1 MKIGSYGKFLT
12 AVVAAVAM
20 LGALVA
26 PATADESGGA
36 QGEEV
41 LRIGWAQDPQTLN
54 PFIGLDEEDYTVWAI
69 NWDLLVNFN
78 PEDLSPAPGIA
89 ESWEISDDRKT
100 VTFKLADRKWSDG
113 KPVTSADVKW
123 SLETLGSEGE
133 LFTSY
138 TDNVTAIRTPDPKT
152 VVIET
157 SKPDARIVGGLL
169 IYILPKHIWGKVPME
184 ELTTTYQPSLP
195 LVGTGP
201 FIVTEFDRGRQITM
215 EQNKEFDGPKPKFSA
230 IQFIKYG
237 NQDAVERGLQLGEI
251 DLVPEVQAATFERL
265 GEQPDIETVASPS
278 PAFTELAFNL
288 CPPDIC
294 PDANVN
300 PAIQDLPVRQAIAYS
315 IDRERINQIAA
326 SGTSFVANGLL
337 PSFYKSFYQEPD
349 ETYPF
354 DPEKAKQILDDAGYL
369 PGDDGI
375 REKDGDRLSFNLYT
389 RTRSES
395 AYNAQAAKLVAE
407 MAREVG
413 IEFKVQEVSVDKLT
427 ELTVRQVD
435 GKPAPDFDTFIWGWG
450 GDAYDPSFLLSLMTT
465 AEIGGSSDAFYSD
478 DEYDRL
484 YAEQAGEFDVES
496 RREIIHRMINRLQED
511 LPYLVLTED
520 PNLQAYRTDRIANVE
535 PVCPAGDGDIFCEQ
549 AGYSPLLSLTPASG
563 AESDSSGDSS
573 GVLIAIL
580 AVIVL
585 GLIGFFVMRS
595 RRRRDE
601 PLEVDELP
609 EEDEKK

>member
-1 MKIGSYGKFLT
+1 MSTRKITRYLAGF
-12 AVVAAVAM
+12 VAALILM
-20 LGALVA
+20 L
-26 PATADESGGA
+26 PAFAQADGENGGGSG
-36 QGEEV
+36 EV

-54 PFIGLDEEDYTVWAI
+54 PFIGLDEESYTIWAI

-78 PEDLSPAPGIA
+78 PEDLSPSPGIA
-89 ESWEISDDRKT
+89 ESWEVSDDRKT
-100 VTFKLADRKWSDG
+100 VTFTLGDKKWSDG

-123 SLETLGSEGE
+123 TLETLGEEGE

-157 SKPDARIVGGLL
+157 NKPDARIVGGLL
-169 IYILPKHIWGKVPME
+169 IYILPKHIWGKVPLE
-184 ELTTTYQPSLP
+184 ELTTSYQPSLP

-215 EQNKEFDGPKPKFSA
+215 KQNPEFSGKEPKFSEL
-230 IQFIKYG
+230 QFIKYG

-251 DLVPEVQAATFERL
+251 DLVPEVQSATFERL
-265 GEQPDIETVASPS
+265 GEQENVETLASPS

-294 PDANVN
+294 PDAKVN

-315 IDRERINQIAA
+315 IDRNRINEIAA
-326 SGTSFVANGLL
+326 QGTSFVANGLL

-349 ETYPF
+349 ETYAF
-354 DPEKAKQILDDAGYL
+354 DPERAKEILDEAGYV

-375 REKDGDRLSFNLYT
+375 REKDGDRLSFNLFT

-427 ELTVRQVD
+427 EITVRQVD
-435 GKPAPDFDTFIWGWG
+435 GKPAPDFDAFIWGWG

-465 AEIGGSSDAFYSD
+465 DEIGGSSDSFYSNE
-478 DEYDRL
+478 EYDKL
-484 YAEQAGEFDVES
+484 YAEQSGEFDVEK
-496 RREIIHRMINRLQED
+496 RRETIHRMINRLQED
-511 LPYLVLTED
+511 LPYIVLTED

-535 PVCPAGDGDIFCEQ
+535 PTCPSGDGDVFCEQ
-549 AGYSPLLSLTPASG
+549 AGYAPLLELEPAS
-563 AESDSSGDSS
+563 AASSDESGGSSGI
-573 GVLIAIL
+573 VIAVI

-585 GLIGFFVMRS
+585 GLIGFFIVRS

-601 PLEVDELP
+601 PLEVADGPLEK
-609 EEDEKK
+609 EEEEK